1 MQKRLIVLLISI
13 MLLTMT
19 ACGNKSL
26 ESANEAIAEQT
37 DVEDEPK
44 ADLTEDNGE
53 SNGQEII
60 TFSDGELRWK
70 LPEQFEELEDEEG
83 IYVHRSY
90 PKDISTVSYIILDND
105 SSFTDITKEEF
116 QSMLEDDIYDTYG
129 DEVDVIVNK
138 YEKGKLN
145 DRNTLRIDFE
155 FQFKGT
161 DYEQIEIIIFNG
173 DETHIINY
181 MQEKGGKWS
190 EEFEKSISS
199 MSFAQ

>member
-1 MQKRLIVLLISI
+1 MQKRRIVLLISI

-26 ESANEAIAEQT
+26 ESSNEAIAEQT

-44 ADLTEDNGE
+44 ADLTENNGE
-53 SNGQEII
+53 SNEQEII

>member
-37 DVEDEPK
+37 DVEDVPK
-44 ADLTEDNGE
+44 ADLTENNGE
-53 SNGQEII
+53 SNEQEMI

-129 DEVDVIVNK
+129 DEVDVTVNK
-138 YEKGKLN
+138 YEKGKMN

>member
-37 DVEDEPK
+37 DVEDVPK
-44 ADLTEDNGE
+44 ADLTENNGE
-53 SNGQEII
+53 SNEQEII

>member
-37 DVEDEPK
+37 DVEDVPK
-44 ADLTEDNGE
+44 ADLTENNGE
-53 SNGQEII
+53 SNEQEMI

-83 IYVHRSY
+83 IYVHKSY
-90 PKDISTVSYIILDND
+90 PQDISTVSYIILDND

-129 DEVDVIVNK
+129 DEVDVTVNK
-138 YEKGKLN
+138 YEKGKMN
-145 DRNTLRIDFE
+145 SRNTLRIDFE

-199 MSFAQ
+199 MTFAQ

>member
-1 MQKRLIVLLISI
+1 MQKRRIVLLISI

-26 ESANEAIAEQT
+26 ESSNEAIAEQT
-37 DVEDEPK
+37 GVEDEPK

-60 TFSDGELRWK
+60 IFSDGELRWK

-161 DYEQIEIIIFNG
+161 DYEQIEFIIFNG

>member
-53 SNGQEII
+53 SNEQEII

-83 IYVHRSY
+83 IYVHKSY

-161 DYEQIEIIIFNG
+161 DYEQIEFIIFNG

>member
-53 SNGQEII
+53 SNEQEII

-83 IYVHRSY
+83 IYVHKSY

>member
-1 MQKRLIVLLISI
+1 MQKRRIVLLISI

-26 ESANEAIAEQT
+26 ESSNEAIAEQT
-37 DVEDEPK
+37 GVEDEPK

>member
-53 SNGQEII
+53 NNEQEII

-83 IYVHRSY
+83 IYVHKSY
-90 PKDISTVSYIILDND
+90 PQDISTVSYIILDND

>member
-1 MQKRLIVLLISI
+1 MQKRRIVLLISI

-26 ESANEAIAEQT
+26 ESSNEAIAEQT

-116 QSMLEDDIYDTYG
+116 RSMLEDDIYDTYG

>member
-1 MQKRLIVLLISI
+1 MQKRRIVLLISI

-26 ESANEAIAEQT
+26 ESSNEAIAEQT

-44 ADLTEDNGE
+44 ADLTENNGE
-53 SNGQEII
+53 SNEQEII

-116 QSMLEDDIYDTYG
+116 RSMLEDDIYDTYG

>member
-1 MQKRLIVLLISI
+1 MQKRRIVLLISI

-26 ESANEAIAEQT
+26 ESSNEAIAEQT

>member
-37 DVEDEPK
+37 DVEDVPK
-44 ADLTEDNGE
+44 ADLTENNGE
-53 SNGQEII
+53 SNEQEII

-83 IYVHRSY
+83 IYVHKSY

-116 QSMLEDDIYDTYG
+116 RSMLEDDIYDTYG

>member
-26 ESANEAIAEQT
+26 ESSNEAIAEQT

-83 IYVHRSY
+83 IYVHKSY

-116 QSMLEDDIYDTYG
+116 RSMLEDDIYDTYG

>member
-37 DVEDEPK
+37 DVEDVPK
-44 ADLTEDNGE
+44 ADLTENNGE
-53 SNGQEII
+53 SNEQEMI

-83 IYVHRSY
+83 IYVHKSY
-90 PKDISTVSYIILDND
+90 PQDISTVSYIILDND

>member
-1 MQKRLIVLLISI
+1 MQKRRIVLLISI

-26 ESANEAIAEQT
+26 ESSNEAIAEQT
-37 DVEDEPK
+37 GVEDEPK

-161 DYEQIEIIIFNG
+161 DYEQIEFIIFNG

>member
-1 MQKRLIVLLISI
+1 MQKRRIVLLISI

-26 ESANEAIAEQT
+26 ESSNEAIAEQT
-37 DVEDEPK
+37 GVEDEPK
-44 ADLTEDNGE
+44 ADLTENNGE
-53 SNGQEII
+53 SNEQEII

-116 QSMLEDDIYDTYG
+116 RSMLEDDIYDTYG

>member
-53 SNGQEII
+53 SNEQEMI

-83 IYVHRSY
+83 IYVHKSY
-90 PKDISTVSYIILDND
+90 PKDISTVSYIILEND

>member
-1 MQKRLIVLLISI
+1 MQKRRIVLLISI

-26 ESANEAIAEQT
+26 ESSNEAIAEQT

-161 DYEQIEIIIFNG
+161 DYEQIEFIIFNG

>member
-53 SNGQEII
+53 SNEQEMI

-83 IYVHRSY
+83 IYVHKSY

>member
-1 MQKRLIVLLISI
+1 MQKRRIVLLISI

-26 ESANEAIAEQT
+26 ESSNEAIAEQT

-53 SNGQEII
+53 SNEQEII

-83 IYVHRSY
+83 IYVHKSY

-161 DYEQIEIIIFNG
+161 DYEQIEFIIFNG

>member
-1 MQKRLIVLLISI
+1 MQKRRIVLLISI

-26 ESANEAIAEQT
+26 ESSNDALAEQT

-161 DYEQIEIIIFNG
+161 DYEQIEFIIFNG

>member
-83 IYVHRSY
+83 IYVHKSY

>member
-26 ESANEAIAEQT
+26 ESSNEAIAEQT
-37 DVEDEPK
+37 GVEDEPK

-83 IYVHRSY
+83 IYVHKSY

-161 DYEQIEIIIFNG
+161 DYEQIEFIIFNG

>member
-53 SNGQEII
+53 SNEQEMI

-83 IYVHRSY
+83 IYVHKSY

-129 DEVDVIVNK
+129 DEVDVTVNK
-138 YEKGKLN
+138 YEKGKMN
-145 DRNTLRIDFE
+145 SRNTLRIDFE

>member
-37 DVEDEPK
+37 DVEDVPK
-44 ADLTEDNGE
+44 ADLTENNGE
-53 SNGQEII
+53 SNEQEMI

-83 IYVHRSY
+83 IYVHKSY
-90 PKDISTVSYIILDND
+90 PQDISTVSYIILDND

-155 FQFKGT
+155 FLFKGT

>member
-37 DVEDEPK
+37 DVEDVPK
-44 ADLTEDNGE
+44 ADLTENNGE
-53 SNGQEII
+53 SNEQEII

-83 IYVHRSY
+83 IYVHKSY
-90 PKDISTVSYIILDND
+90 PKDISTVSYIILEND

-116 QSMLEDDIYDTYG
+116 RSMLEDDIYDTYG

>member
-37 DVEDEPK
+37 DVEDVPK
-44 ADLTEDNGE
+44 ADLTENNGE
-53 SNGQEII
+53 SNEQEII

-83 IYVHRSY
+83 IYVHKSY
-90 PKDISTVSYIILDND
+90 PQDISTVSYIILDND

-116 QSMLEDDIYDTYG
+116 RSMLEDDIYDTYG

>member
-26 ESANEAIAEQT
+26 ESSNEAIAEQT
-37 DVEDEPK
+37 GVEDEPK

-53 SNGQEII
+53 SNEQEII

-116 QSMLEDDIYDTYG
+116 RSMLEDDIYDTYG